1 LKIPILLLFSLF
13 FSCAHKKK
21 VPQFY
26 PQFEA
31 KALPSINHGHS
42 PLLVS
47 IDDRRPKSASPSEE
61 KVIGHLKKSLK
72 NIYGDNIKWVKFD
85 NGVPE
90 RGHVEILVKKMK
102 ASFKS
107 PYWMAKSAVSL
118 KFVDRRIPKKE
129 IVQEKKFQGTFK
141 KLNIPWKNTQY
152 DVLKK
157 SWEKISGD
165 ILRSFNN
172 FFKVPPS

>member
-1 LKIPILLLFSLF
+1 
-13 FSCAHKKK
+13 
-21 VPQFY
+21 
-26 PQFEA
+26 
-31 KALPSINHGHS
+31 
-42 PLLVS
+42 
-47 IDDRRPKSASPSEE
+47 
-61 KVIGHLKKSLK
+61 
-72 NIYGDNIKWVKFD
+72 
-85 NGVPE
+85 
-90 RGHVEILVKKMK
+90 MK

-141 KLNIPWKNTQY
+141 KLDIPWKNTQY

-165 ILRSFNN
+165 ILKSFHG
-172 FFKVPPS
+172 FFKIPSS